1 MKKTILI
8 SNLLLGLLLAYG
20 TVQAEQKLNAVKDR
34 MTDQAIKADQETYE
48 ATQARIAGLNNGGIP
63 VANYSLSKAQ
73 CWLDVSL
80 HEYTR
85 NDRSNF
91 TQESLNQADLILTA
105 LEQKTNSN
113 PADQTPLINN
123 ADKVRDDLWSKIDSL
138 KQAKGLTCYAQKVA
152 CAEVELV
159 HAGNEQKQQGWRHAK
174 PYVQIAEDL
183 VAEASA
189 SGDRCLPPPPLE
201 PTPVVLAPP
210 PTEPQLEQISMAAD
224 ALFRFD
230 KFTSEDLLPQGKAKL
245 DELVAKLKEGYT
257 QNDRIKL
264 IGYADRLGGNNYNQ
278 KLSERRA
285 LTVKHYL
292 QSKGIDNVIEV
303 KARGED
309 DQIETCGALSKATK
323 ALVDC
328 LQANRRVMIEITGV
342 KKH

>member
-8 SNLLLGLLLAYG
+8 SNLLVGLLLANG
-20 TVQAEQKLNAVKDR
+20 IVQAEPKLNAAKDR
-34 MTDQAIKADQETYE
+34 MTDQAVKADQETYE
-48 ATQARIAGLNNGGIP
+48 ATQARIAALNNGGIP
-63 VANYSLSKAQ
+63 VADYSLSKAQ

-105 LEQKTNSN
+105 LEQKTSPN
-113 PADQTPLINN
+113 PAEQTPLINN
-123 ADKVRDDLWSKIDSL
+123 ADKLRADLWKSLDNL
-138 KQAKGLTCYAQKVA
+138 KQAKGFTCYAQKVA

-159 HAGNEQKQQGWRHAK
+159 HAGNESKQQGWRHAK

-183 VAEASA
+183 VAEANA
-189 SGDRCLPPPPLE
+189 SSDRCLPLPPIE
-201 PTPVVLAPP
+201 PAPVAVVPSVP
-210 PTEPQLEQISMAAD
+210 EPQVEQINIAVN

-230 KFTSEDLLPQGKAKL
+230 KSTGDDLLPQGKATL
-245 DELVAKLKEGYT
+245 DEIAAKLQVNYI
-257 QNDRIKL
+257 QIDRIQL
-264 IGYADRLGGNNYNQ
+264 IGYADRLGSDNYNQ

-303 KARGED
+303 KAVGEHN
-309 DQIETCGALSKATK
+309 QVETCGTSTK
-323 ALVDC
+323 PTKQLTDC
-328 LQANRRVMIEITGV
+328 LQPNRRVTIEITGI
-342 KKH
+342 KKQ